1 MTCAKIIIT
10 GGAFVFVAEDF
21 AVVRFPSYQPVLT
34 SVSKNS
40 ATYCFLLL
48 TYSSLTFSKR
58 YTESRGVH
66 CDPLDEIKDFD
77 YVNGWYGTVLR
88 QTNPLIEEHA
98 LFTLDGDYTT
108 WNVDPYE
115 VAYFQQALAAVWE
128 QREQV
133 LGPSVPLLDS
143 LAEKGRILC
152 FSTCL
157 TTHDGIA
164 IVDSQRFVDE
174 SDVPPIDTWFYLQE
188 NFLDA
193 HRPTL
198 SAGFRKALKA

>member
-1 MTCAKIIIT
+1 M
-10 GGAFVFVAEDF
+10 
-21 AVVRFPSYQPVLT
+21 ST
-34 SVSKNS
+34 SLFIRRLEQVSVWANR
-40 ATYCFLLL
+40 L
-48 TYSSLTFSKR
+48 
-58 YTESRGVH
+58 
-66 CDPLDEIKDFD
+66 IKDFD

-128 QREQV
+128 QREQS
-133 LGPSVPLLDS
+133 LGPSIPLLDS
-143 LAEKGRILC
+143 LAGKGRILC

-164 IVDSQRFVDE
+164 IVDSQCFVDE

-198 SAGFRKALKA
+198 FCWIPKGFENVMQAAIDAEMMRSYEWLDEIVPVFYATLTTALKAERLPSTN